1 MDKDVIFLAKCCSV
15 LTETER
21 PFKMDSRRSAN
32 FFFLTSGIKKAQRVE
47 STINPKSVNT
57 CHGAKEDL
65 DKPMKKPRDIKIKA
79 AASAYSK
86 LDHSISGL
94 LGR

>member
-1 MDKDVIFLAKCCSV
+1 MEKDVIFPAKRCSV

-47 STINPKSVNT
+47 STINRKNVNT
-57 CHGAKEDL
+57 CRGAKEDL
-65 DKPMKKPRDIKIKA
+65 DKPMK
-79 AASAYSK
+79 
-86 LDHSISGL
+86 
-94 LGR
+94 